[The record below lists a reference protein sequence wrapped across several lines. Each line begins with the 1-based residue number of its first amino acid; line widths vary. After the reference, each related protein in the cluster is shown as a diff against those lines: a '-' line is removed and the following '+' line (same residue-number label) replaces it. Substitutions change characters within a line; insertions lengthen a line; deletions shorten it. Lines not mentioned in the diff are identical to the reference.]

1 MNFSHVHPTLG
12 LRESSFQ
19 GPAPALT
26 KREGLPHP
34 QKEEK
39 RVTSSK
45 TNEVQEVSHHS
56 PSPPSPGVLD
66 LLQKGHFQ
74 GVADVRLRLNFH
86 QVLAGLEHESVKAAA
101 GVAVP
106 SLVDAVGG
114 EIDSF
119 LQAPDTGTELAAE
132 IEGLFE
138 SFASTSRQLALDLVD
153 GESLTA
159 GLRSAFASLEESL
172 RGVLLEP
179 SSDPGKFEAF
189 LEGLGQ
195 VFSKHLASLGESLE
209 DTLLPELSDPHGNG
223 RAYEKFL
230 GQYKGLQAL
239 SSETESPVSVHLVA

>member
-12 LRESSFQ
+12 LRESPFQ
-19 GPAPALT
+19 RPTPALT

-34 QKEEK
+34 EKEEK

-138 SFASTSRQLALDLVD
+138 SFASTS
-153 GESLTA
+153 SMTM
-159 GLRSAFASLEESL
+159 
-172 RGVLLEP
+172 
-179 SSDPGKFEAF
+179 
-189 LEGLGQ
+189 
-195 VFSKHLASLGESLE
+195 
-209 DTLLPELSDPHGNG
+209 LSMMSEWSIMIGTHGMEY
-223 RAYEKFL
+223 RA
-230 GQYKGLQAL
+230 
-239 SSETESPVSVHLVA
+239 VARERRRV